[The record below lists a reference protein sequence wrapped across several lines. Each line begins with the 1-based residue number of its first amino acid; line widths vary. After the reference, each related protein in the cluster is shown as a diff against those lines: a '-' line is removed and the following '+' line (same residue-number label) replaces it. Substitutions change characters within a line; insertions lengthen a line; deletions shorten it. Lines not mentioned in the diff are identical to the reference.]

1 MRNKIFSL
9 FLGLIFLLI
18 IFGLFNLQIIHG
30 RNFKAL
36 SQKNCIRL
44 INQPGARGRIL
55 DRQGQVIIDSRL
67 SYDLLILPDEDDRID
82 KVLHAIAEV
91 VGVAYSELKDEFI
104 KGYLAPSIPVTIAR
118 NIDIKKAIALEEL
131 KPNLTNIVIQPH
143 PLRDYPYASL
153 ACHVIGY
160 LNEIDRWRL
169 TKLVDYGYKTK
180 DIVGFG
186 GIEEKYDYYLRQDE
200 GALSV
205 EVDHQGRFTRVV
217 GFRPP
222 KNGRDVQLTLD
233 LRFQK
238 IVEDSLGYRRG
249 SVVIMNPFTGEI
261 IAMASFPGF
270 SPAAFLNQSSG
281 YISKLFNNP
290 EAPLLNRA
298 ISGVFPAGSIFK
310 VVVSTA
316 ALETGKINLST
327 SFLCTGS
334 TYVGR
339 QEFSCWD
346 KHGRQSLLPAIAH
359 SCNTFFYK
367 TGILLGAQNIHDYA
381 LKLGLSKP
389 TGIDLPYESSGFV
402 PSPLWR
408 RLSQFRNWFDGDTA
422 NLAIGQGDLLVTPI
436 QMARMMAVFANNGWL
451 VSPYVVKS
459 VAGQNIE
466 HEQRRLG
473 KISLKQT
480 TINYIKQGLRQVVSD
495 PSGTGNIL
503 LSLPL
508 GLAGKTGTVQV
519 SQGQPHGWFVGFFPF
534 NSPKFVICVFLEHAG
549 SGYMS
554 CKLTKQILEMLKQEG
569 LL

>member
-9 FLGLIFLLI
+9 FLGFIFLLI

-44 INQPGARGRIL
+44 ITQPGARGRIL
-55 DRQGQVIIDSRL
+55 DRHGQVVIDSRL
-67 SYDLLILPDEDDRID
+67 SYDLLILPDEEGRID
-82 KVLHAIAEV
+82 KVLHAIAGV
-91 VGVAYSELKDEFI
+91 VGVAYSGLKDEFI
-104 KGYLAPSIPVTIAR
+104 KGYLSPSIPVTIVR
-118 NIDIKKAIALEEL
+118 NIDMKKAIALEEL
-131 KPNLTNIVIQPH
+131 KPNLANIVIQPH

-169 TKLVDYGYKTK
+169 TKLADYGYKTK

-186 GIEEKYDYYLRQDE
+186 GIEEKYDYYLRQEE

-238 IVEDSLGYRRG
+238 IVEDSLGLRRG
-249 SVVIMNPFTGEI
+249 SVVIMDPFTGEI

-270 SPAAFLNQSSG
+270 SPVAFLNKSSG

-290 EAPLLNRA
+290 GAPLLNRS

-310 VVVSTA
+310 VVVSVA

-346 KHGRQSLLPAIAH
+346 KHGRQGLLSAIAH

-381 LKLGLSKP
+381 LKFGLSKP

-451 VSPYVVKS
+451 VSPYMVKS

-473 KISLKQT
+473 KISLKQA

-508 GLAGKTGTVQV
+508 GIAGKTGTVQV
-519 SQGQPHGWFVGFFPF
+519 AQGQPHGWFVGFFPF
-534 NSPKFVICVFLEHAG
+534 NSPKFVICVFLEHGG

-554 CKLTKQILEMLKQEG
+554 CKLTKQILEMLKQKG